1 MMPNALANLAGGYAQ
16 PRKRQLT
23 PLEQAQRE
31 GEQLAIQHA
40 QRMNLPP
47 VGAKSTAPKQMPA
60 WAGAVAPARP
70 MAPKPVMKQP
80 QMVNPQTSFA
90 YRRQQ
95 G

>member
-31 GEQLAIQHA
+31 GEQLAMQHA
-40 QRMNLPP
+40 QQMNLPA

-60 WAGAVAPARP
+60 WAGAIPATA
-70 MAPKPVMKQP
+70 MASKPVMKQP
-80 QMVNPQTSFA
+80 QMVNPHTAFA
-90 YRRQQ
+90 YRRQR